1 MTASAQPASPSSGVA
16 GPATIARNG
25 ETLRFGGALLRGG
38 IAALWPQVPVA
49 LDGVTRI
56 DLTAVERIDSAGLAL
71 VSLLAS
77 RCGTVAIDGSPE
89 GFAEL
94 RAAYRL
100 GHGLAFV
107 RD

>member
-1 MTASAQPASPSSGVA
+1 VTAPTEQ
-16 GPATIARNG
+16 ATITRTG
-25 ETLRFGGALLRGG
+25 ETLRFDGALLRGG
-38 IAALWPQVPVA
+38 IAALWPRITPA
-49 LDGVTRI
+49 LDGVRRF

-71 VSLLAS
+71 VSLLAA
-77 RCGTVAIDGSPE
+77 RCGAVDIDGSPE

>member
-1 MTASAQPASPSSGVA
+1 MTAAPP
-16 GPATIARNG
+16 PATIACTG

-38 IAALWPQVPVA
+38 IAALWPQVPTA
-49 LDGVTRI
+49 LDGVQRF

-71 VSLLAS
+71 VSLLAA
-77 RCGTVAIDGSPE
+77 RCGAVEIDGSPE
-89 GFAEL
+89 GYAEL

>member
-1 MTASAQPASPSSGVA
+1 MSTVCSIVRAD
-16 GPATIARNG
+16 
-25 ETLRFGGALLRGG
+25 ETLRFEGPLHRDA
-38 IAALWPQVPVA
+38 IAALWPRIPYDLKGVRRFDLGAVA
-49 LDGVTRI
+49 S
-56 DLTAVERIDSAGLAL
+56 IDSAGLAL
-71 VSLLAS
+71 VSLLAA
-77 RCGTVAIDGSPE
+77 RCGTVEILGNPD

>member
-1 MTASAQPASPSSGVA
+1 MTTVCNIVRAD
-16 GPATIARNG
+16 
-25 ETLRFGGALLRGG
+25 ETLRFEGLLHRGA
-38 IAALWPQVPVA
+38 IAALWPRIPSDLQGVRRFDLGTVA
-49 LDGVTRI
+49 S
-56 DLTAVERIDSAGLAL
+56 IDSAGLAL
-71 VSLLAS
+71 VSLLAA
-77 RCGTVAIDGSPE
+77 RCGPVGIDGSPE

>member
-1 MTASAQPASPSSGVA
+1 MSVASSIVQ
-16 GPATIARNG
+16 TG
-25 ETLRFGGALLRGG
+25 ETLRFEGPLQRSA
-38 IAALWPQVPVA
+38 IAALWSRVPRD
-49 LDGVTRI
+49 LQGVRRF
-56 DLTAVERIDSAGLAL
+56 DLRAVESIDSAGLAL
-71 VSLLAS
+71 ISLLAA
-77 RCGTVAIDGSPE
+77 RCGAVEIDGSPE

>member
-1 MTASAQPASPSSGVA
+1 MACSIVRAD
-16 GPATIARNG
+16 
-25 ETLRFGGALLRGG
+25 ETLRFEGPLHRDA
-38 IAALWPQVPVA
+38 IAGLWPRIPTDLQ
-49 LDGVTRI
+49 GVRRF
-56 DLTAVERIDSAGLAL
+56 DLGAVGSIDSAGLAL
-71 VSLLAS
+71 ISLLAA
-77 RCGTVAIDGSPE
+77 RCGPVEIDGSPA

>member
-1 MTASAQPASPSSGVA
+1 MSVAVTMPS
-16 GPATIARNG
+16 IARTG
-25 ETLRFGGALLRGG
+25 ETLRFDGALLRNG
-38 IAALWPQVPVA
+38 IAALWPRVPAA
-49 LDGVTRI
+49 LDGVRRF

-71 VSLLAS
+71 ISLLAA
-77 RCGTVAIDGSPE
+77 RCGAIEIDGNPE
-89 GFAEL
+89 GFIEL

>member
-1 MTASAQPASPSSGVA
+1 MLCSIVRAD
-16 GPATIARNG
+16 
-25 ETLRFGGALLRGG
+25 ETLRFEGPLHRDA
-38 IAALWPQVPVA
+38 IAALWSRIPDDLQGVRRFDLGAVA
-49 LDGVTRI
+49 S
-56 DLTAVERIDSAGLAL
+56 IDSAGLAL
-71 VSLLAS
+71 VSLLAA
-77 RCGTVAIDGSPE
+77 RCGPVEIEGSPE

>member
-1 MTASAQPASPSSGVA
+1 MTASAQPA
-16 GPATIARNG
+16 TIARTG

-38 IAALWPQVPVA
+38 IAALWPQVPTV
-49 LDGVTRI
+49 LDGVRRI

-71 VSLLAS
+71 VSLLAA
-77 RCGTVAIDGSPE
+77 RCGAVGIDGSPE

>member
-1 MTASAQPASPSSGVA
+1 MTAAPQPATTPA
-16 GPATIARNG
+16 TAPPATIARTG
-25 ETLRFGGALLRGG
+25 ETLRFGGALLRGA
-38 IAALWPQVPVA
+38 IAALWPQVPAA
-49 LDGVTRI
+49 LDGVQRF

-71 VSLLAS
+71 VSLLAA
-77 RCGTVAIDGSPE
+77 RCGTVEIDGSPE
-89 GFAEL
+89 GYAEL

>member
-1 MTASAQPASPSSGVA
+1 MTASAHPATA
-16 GPATIARNG
+16 RPATIARTG
-25 ETLRFGGALLRGG
+25 ETLRFGGALLRGS
-38 IAALWPQVPVA
+38 IAGLWPQVPVA
-49 LDGVTRI
+49 LDGVQRI
-56 DLTAVERIDSAGLAL
+56 DLTTVERIDSAGLAL
-71 VSLLAS
+71 VSLLAT
-77 RCGTVAIDGSPE
+77 RCGTVAIDGNPE

>member
-1 MTASAQPASPSSGVA
+1 MSIDCDIVRA
-16 GPATIARNG
+16 G
-25 ETLRFGGALLRGG
+25 ETLRFRGPVLRDTVTR
-38 IAALWPQVPVA
+38 LWPLVP
-49 LDGVTRI
+49 R
-56 DLTAVERIDSAGLAL
+56 DLGDVRRFDLNAVERIDSAGLAL
-71 VSLLAS
+71 ISLLAA
-77 RCGTVAIDGSPE
+77 RCGAVEITGSPE

>member
-1 MTASAQPASPSSGVA
+1 VNTHCSIVRAD
-16 GPATIARNG
+16 
-25 ETLRFGGALLRGG
+25 ETLRFEGPLRRDA
-38 IAALWPQVPVA
+38 IAALWTRVPDDLHGVRRFDLGAVA
-49 LDGVTRI
+49 S
-56 DLTAVERIDSAGLAL
+56 IDSAGLAL
-71 VSLLAS
+71 VSLLAA
-77 RCGTVAIDGSPE
+77 RCGPVEIEGSPD

>member
-1 MTASAQPASPSSGVA
+1 VTPAA
-16 GPATIARNG
+16 ALATIARTG
-25 ETLRFGGALLRGG
+25 ETLRFSGPLLREG
-38 IAALWPQVPVA
+38 IAALWSRLPAA
-49 LDGVTRI
+49 LEGVRRF
-56 DLTAVERIDSAGLAL
+56 DLTSVERIDSAGLAL
-71 VSLLAS
+71 VSLLAA
-77 RCGTVAIDGSPE
+77 RCGTVEIDGSPE

>member
-1 MTASAQPASPSSGVA
+1 M
-16 GPATIARNG
+16 TIASNIVQAG
-25 ETLRFGGALLRGG
+25 ETLRFEGPLQRGAVAG
-38 IAALWPQVPVA
+38 LWSRVPRD
-49 LDGVTRI
+49 LQGVRRI
-56 DLTAVERIDSAGLAL
+56 DLRAVESIDSAGLAL
-71 VSLLAS
+71 ISLLAA
-77 RCGTVAIDGSPE
+77 RCGAVEIDGSPE